1 MSLNPSKAAVLIY
14 NMSTMQTI
22 YRGLGVAKMK
32 ERHETILEPLQALIQ
47 LACLSV
53 CEVGTKVA
61 INGNILQIQHPR
73 WTQGIMR
80 AYNQDNKE
88 DLFFL
93 FNVVNRFIN
102 FYRKLETVPPDLGS
116 SMFETVRTMAMDGL
130 DKLMLTYSGAEKHS
144 LLHALNMYKT
154 LLGSTNLKLD
164 DRERGEQSV
173 RSSRSNSISSADLN
187 AEDETV
193 ISEGG
198 FGDSA
203 TQPELDTIF
212 EKVTSLYSNEEF
224 RIIRDSLILMRT
236 NPQHH
241 ETYIAGLDSIMKPT
255 NQNIRKWISE
265 NLVL

>member
-1 MSLNPSKAAVLIY
+1 
-14 NMSTMQTI
+14 
-22 YRGLGVAKMK
+22 
-32 ERHETILEPLQALIQ
+32 
-47 LACLSV
+47 
-53 CEVGTKVA
+53 
-61 INGNILQIQHPR
+61 GNILQIQHPR

-93 FNVVNRFIN
+93 FNVINRFIN
-102 FYRKLETVPPDLGS
+102 FYKKLDTVPPDLGS

-154 LLGSTNLKLD
+154 LLASSSLKLD
-164 DRERGEQSV
+164 DREKGDYSV
-173 RSSRSNSISSADLN
+173 RSSRSNSIGSTELN
-187 AEDETV
+187 TEEETV
-193 ISEGG
+193 ISEAGS
-198 FGDSA
+198 GDGV
-203 TQPELDTIF
+203 TKPELDTIF

-224 RIIRDSLILMRT
+224 RIIRDSLLLMST

-241 ETYIAGLDSIMKPT
+241 ETYIAGLDSIMRPT